1 MIPSLRLVVAMVGL
15 AVLGQPYVYTAPGR
29 NKGQEEKLIARI
41 KQEQNPGKK
50 ARLQLRLAKMKLK
63 EAEEAYHARNFAEG
77 KALLQ
82 EYLDHVRES
91 WATLQDSDGGIRKHL
106 GAYKEL
112 EISLREGDRLLE
124 DLSHR
129 VPYPEDESIMTIAKE
144 ISVVHNQ
151 VLEAIFPAGL
161 PPKER
166 RKRSLPPTSWMPA
179 KLCALES

>member
-15 AVLGQPYVYTAPGR
+15 AVLGPPFVYGAPGR
-29 NKGQEEKLIARI
+29 NKGQEENLIARI

-50 ARLQLRLAKMKLK
+50 SRLQLRLAKMKLK
-63 EAEEAYHARNFAEG
+63 EAEEAYHDRNFAEG
-77 KALLQ
+77 KVLLQ
-82 EYLDHVRES
+82 EYLDHVREC
-91 WATLQDSDGGIRKHL
+91 WATLEGSEGGTRKHL

-112 EISLREGDRLLE
+112 EISLREEDRSLE
-124 DLSHR
+124 DLGHH
-129 VPYPEDESIMTIAKE
+129 VPYPEDESIKTVAKE

-166 RKRSLPPTSWMPA
+166 SKRTTPSRSWVPA
-179 KLCALES
+179 KFWIVKT

>member
-15 AVLGQPYVYTAPGR
+15 AVLGPPFVYGIPGQ
-29 NKGQEEKLIARI
+29 NKGQEENLIARI
-41 KQEQNPGKK
+41 NQEQNPGKK
-50 ARLQLRLAKMKLK
+50 SRLQLRLAKMKLK
-63 EAEEAYHARNFAEG
+63 EGEEAYHARDFTEG
-77 KALLQ
+77 KILLQ
-82 EYLDHVRES
+82 EYLVHVRES
-91 WATLQDSDGGIRKHL
+91 WNTLEESEGGTRKHL

-112 EISLREGDRLLE
+112 EISLREEDRSLE

-129 VPYPEDESIMTIAKE
+129 VPYPEDESIKTIAKE

-166 RKRSLPPTSWMPA
+166 NKRTMPSRSWMPA
-179 KLCALES
+179 KFWIVET